1 MTILFKST
9 SSGDVNVIQKL
20 AAESWPP
27 AFEHILTPEQIR
39 YMMDWMYNT
48 AQLQQEIEQEHIH
61 YDQIFCDDSCC
72 GFVAYGPGANPEDCK
87 LHKLYLLPA
96 FQRRGI
102 GQAAMSRVADYAG
115 TAQARFVILRVN
127 RHNSRAINA
136 YLKRGFRIRKEDVAD
151 IGNGYVMDDYI
162 MELPLEEEPATGSD
176 HL

>member
-1 MTILFKST
+1 MNIHFTETTADST
-9 SSGDVNVIQKL
+9 SAIQQL
-20 AAESWPP
+20 AQQCWPQ
-27 AFEHILTPEQIR
+27 AFADILTPEQSR

-96 FQRRGI
+96 FQRKGI
-102 GQAAMSRVADYAG
+102 GQAAMSRVADYAR
-115 TAQARFVILRVN
+115 TARVRFVMLRVN
-127 RHNSRAINA
+127 RHNTRAINA
-136 YLKRGFRIRKEDVAD
+136 YLKRGFHIRTEDIAS